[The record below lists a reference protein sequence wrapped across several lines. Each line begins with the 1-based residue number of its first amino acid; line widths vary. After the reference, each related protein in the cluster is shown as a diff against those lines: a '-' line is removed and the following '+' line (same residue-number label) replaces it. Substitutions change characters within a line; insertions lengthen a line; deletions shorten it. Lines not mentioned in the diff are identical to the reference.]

1 MEPTIPAS
9 TVYPV
14 SLAADMPDRFERVQ
28 VALRV
33 LVCIGLGA
41 LQQSFGG
48 LFGVLYLFLP
58 IVAGIL
64 ISRRGGAGFIAQDA
78 SWLTALLEWVVG
90 LYAYVMFVSD
100 RFPLDTRARP
110 ARLHVASE
118 GTPSVGG
125 ALARLLTSLP
135 HAVLLAVLG
144 LACGVT
150 SVIAGV
156 AIVLS
161 ERYPAAL
168 WRFQR
173 DVLAW
178 SARVLAYHASLV
190 TPYPPFSLLRANDAG
205 GASGGQPSH
214 ASA

>member
-1 MEPTIPAS
+1 MEPTIPTS
-9 TVYPV
+9 TAYPV
-14 SLAADMPDRFERVQ
+14 ALAADMPERFERVQ

-33 LVCIGLGA
+33 LVCIALGA
-41 LQQSFGG
+41 LQQSLGG

-58 IVAGIL
+58 IVAGVL
-64 ISRRGGAGFIAQDA
+64 ISRRGGPGFIAQDA
-78 SWLTALLEWVVG
+78 GWLTALLEWVIG
-90 LYAYVMFVSD
+90 LYAYVLFVTD
-100 RFPLDTRARP
+100 RFPLDNRARP
-110 ARLHVASE
+110 ARLQIASD

-125 ALARLLTSLP
+125 ALSRLLTTLP
-135 HAVLLAVLG
+135 HVVMLALLG

-150 SVIAGV
+150 SVIAAV
-156 AIVLS
+156 AIVFS

-178 SARVLAYHASLV
+178 AARVLAYHASLV
-190 TPYPPFSLLRANDAG
+190 APYPPFSLLRARDAG
-205 GASGGQPSH
+205 DTSGGQPSH